1 MSEKSAKPKDDVEN
15 TLINGDVNSL
25 YFNEFVLG
33 VSKNDTF
40 ILLRRN
46 GKQEAILNASHVTA
60 KTLAIALNEAIA
72 NYEKETNQKIIVSE
86 DTEQLIDV
94 SSQKE

>member
-1 MSEKSAKPKDDVEN
+1 MSKKSKPKNDVI
-15 TLINGDVNSL
+15 TTMKSGDIDSI
-25 YFNEFVLG
+25 YFNEFAVG
-33 VSKNDTF
+33 VTKNDIF

-46 GKQEAILNASHVTA
+46 GKEEAVLNASHITA

-86 DTEQLIDV
+86 DTGQLIDD